1 MPVRVFC
8 WNVSLLCCILFLL
21 NFFATMSFPPNIL
34 SVTPPGLDS
43 LYSLC
48 RRVYPNQPN
57 PLQVTA
63 LVKYWLGGPDPL
75 DYISMYSHQGDAE
88 TKTPAHW
95 HYISFG
101 LSDLH
106 GDGRV
111 HEVSGNDSPSGFG
124 FELTFRLRR
133 EPGETS
139 PPTWPAA
146 LMQALAKYVFQS
158 GNILCSGDHVS
169 WHNALDNG
177 ESRIQHML
185 MTEDPVLGSLQ
196 TPLGQVTFIQIV
208 GVCQEELQAA
218 QRWNG
223 KGMIDILKQTD
234 GAGGPWLVTDM
245 RRGESILELDVCVQ
259 EEIELGIE
267 TDGSD
272 LSGVSARCSWVESDP
287 DQVSPCSTDNEDSGE
302 GGNLKEGPAIK
313 PENHN
318 QSTKSHVG
326 SPIPPAV
333 SEEERIRIKSELR
346 KGLLSNRSKDSNDRL
361 SSPFDSNGN
370 SCRKNSFD
378 DSSQGLESTEL
389 MRTRRLDGLHLTFNL
404 ESGLLLPLAI
414 RGRVQHGRH
423 FTFKSVLGDTA
434 ITLVASNVTGTF
446 VTADNPFVAHGPWL
460 QVLVSEDLAQQMSE
474 SFELLTNEISLPK
487 VFTWKG
493 HKLAITIVAD

>member
-1 MPVRVFC
+1 M
-8 WNVSLLCCILFLL
+8 I
-21 NFFATMSFPPNIL
+21 M
-34 SVTPPGLDS
+34 TPPGLEA
-43 LYSLC
+43 LYTLC

-88 TKTPAHW
+88 HNIPPHW

-124 FELTFRLRR
+124 FELTFRLKR
-133 EPGETS
+133 EPDETS

-158 GNILCSGDHVS
+158 GNTLCSGDHVS
-169 WHNALDNG
+169 WHSALDNG

-185 MTEDPVLGSLQ
+185 MTEDPVLRVLQ
-196 TPLGQVTFIQIV
+196 TPLGSVTFIQII

-218 QRWNG
+218 QRW
-223 KGMIDILKQTD
+223 KGQGVIDILKRVN

-267 TDGSD
+267 NDGSS
-272 LSGVSARCSWVESDP
+272 LSGVSARCSWVEADP
-287 DQVSPCSTDNEDSGE
+287 DQISPCPSDNEDSGE
-302 GGNLKEGPAIK
+302 GGFLREGPAVQPDIHS
-313 PENHN
+313 N
-318 QSTKSHVG
+318 SSRLHVDA
-326 SPIPPAV
+326 PIPPSV
-333 SEEERIRIKSELR
+333 SEEERVRIKAELR
-346 KGLLSNRSKDSNDRL
+346 KGLLNNRSKDSTDRL

-370 SCRKNSFD
+370 SCRKNSFED
-378 DSSQGLESTEL
+378 AAPQVLESTEL
-389 MRTRRLDGLHLTFNL
+389 MRTRKLDGLHLTFNL

-434 ITLVASNVTGTF
+434 ITFVSSNVTGTF

-460 QVLVSEDLAQQMSE
+460 QILVSEDLAQQMSE
-474 SFELLTNEISLPK
+474 SFDALSNDISLPK
-487 VFTWKG
+487 LFMWKEN
-493 HKLAITIVAD
+493 KLAITIVSD